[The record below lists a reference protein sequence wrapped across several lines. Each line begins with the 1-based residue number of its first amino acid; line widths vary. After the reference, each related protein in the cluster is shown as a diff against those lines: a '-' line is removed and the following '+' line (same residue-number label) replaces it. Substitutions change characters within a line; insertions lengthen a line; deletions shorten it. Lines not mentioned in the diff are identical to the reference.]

1 MKNPILKRILG
12 ELLLIAE
19 ALVYLIVSFL
29 CLAVCNL
36 NSKVIGKGGSGFI
49 ALDIHRLNPFM
60 LILGL
65 LLFTALTVV
74 AWEYFL
80 KKQMIKIKSFG
91 SGWFFLGIVLLVATG
106 VLLFFDIFL
115 ASMVGRGLFSSLEE
129 SILSYVYLFYPMVVG
144 VGYPLVRTLVPI
156 LRKRHVNNR

>member
-1 MKNPILKRILG
+1 MKNPVLKSILG

-19 ALVYLIVSFL
+19 ALVYLVVSFL
-29 CLAVCNL
+29 CLAICSL
-36 NSKVIGKGGSGFI
+36 NSKVIGKGGSGFLP
-49 ALDIHRLNPFM
+49 LDIHRLNPFM
-60 LILGL
+60 LLLGL
-65 LLFTALTVV
+65 LLFTVLTVV

-115 ASMVGRGLFSSLEE
+115 ASLVGRGLFSSFEKGI
-129 SILSYVYLFYPMVVG
+129 SSYVYLFYPMVVG